1 MPGDPCRRRCSPA
14 SCCRH
19 SCCHRRGIPSTSP
32 WSNRK
37 GDFLRRDRQQ
47 FVLVGHQNVPAGI
60 RPLAGN
66 HFIQFLDIREYLRPV
81 EPPVFF
87 QCAFHLV
94 DGERFEQIVHGVD
107 PEGMD
112 GVLVVGGREDHGRLD
127 GRPPEY
133 LESRTVGQMDV
144 HEIRSGTG
152 FFSSHATLCM
162 TLSVV
167 PAIRMSGA
175 DSARMLLRSSRAPI
189 SSSMIST
196 LIAYAL
202 CSS

>member
-1 MPGDPCRRRCSPA
+1 MSSPDALQRPVVGIVAAIGEVYPRRLLGR
-14 SCCRH
+14 
-19 SCCHRRGIPSTSP
+19 IE
-32 WSNRK
+32 K

-112 GVLVVGGREDHGRLD
+112 GVLGRR
-127 GRPPEY
+127 
-133 LESRTVGQMDV
+133 
-144 HEIRSGTG
+144 RS
-152 FFSSHATLCM
+152 
-162 TLSVV
+162 
-167 PAIRMSGA
+167 
-175 DSARMLLRSSRAPI
+175 
-189 SSSMIST
+189 
-196 LIAYAL
+196 
-202 CSS
+202 